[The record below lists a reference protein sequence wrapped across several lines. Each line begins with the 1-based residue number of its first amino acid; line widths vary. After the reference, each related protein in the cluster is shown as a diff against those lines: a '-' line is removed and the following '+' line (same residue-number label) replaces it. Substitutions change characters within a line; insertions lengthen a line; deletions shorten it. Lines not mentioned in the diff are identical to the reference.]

1 MEQIYGTASY
11 VCSAG
16 RFSDLPAPQGD
27 EFALVGRSNVG
38 KSSFINHVCASRNL
52 AKTSK
57 RPGKTVCA
65 NVFRIRDGIFWI
77 DLPGY
82 GYAEAARGEQKRW
95 SVLIEEYCSRR
106 KNLAGII
113 WLVDIRHIGVA
124 IDREAC
130 AWLRQ
135 IEKPVLAVLTKADKC
150 SHSERNRQ
158 VSSFAAAFAGFG
170 RPVVY
175 STLDHAS
182 RQRFWDRFEGWRCGA
197 FGA

>member
-16 RFSDLPAPQGD
+16 RFAELPPPRGD

-38 KSSFINHVCASRNL
+38 KSSFINHTCASRNL

-65 NVFRIRDGIFWI
+65 NVFRIREGIFWI

-82 GYAEAARGEQKRW
+82 GYAEAARRERKRW
-95 SVLIEEYCSRR
+95 SLLIEEYCGRR

-130 AWLRQ
+130 LWLRR
-135 IEKPVLAVLTKADKC
+135 IEKPVLPVLTKADKC
-150 SHSERNRQ
+150 PRAERDRQ
-158 VSSFAAAFAGFG
+158 AATFSATFTGFSA
-170 RPVVY
+170 PIVY
-175 STLDHAS
+175 STLEHAS
-182 RQRFWDRFEGWRCGA
+182 RELFWERFEAWRGRGA
-197 FGA
+197 GV